1 MRQRN
6 MGPNNHGEEQKGT
19 SAERRDQEGLE
30 GNNAPSRQE
39 HQDTSHP
46 SVTDTTPPYMVV
58 EM

>member
-1 MRQRN
+1 

-39 HQDTSHP
+39 HQDTSRP
-46 SVTDTTPPYMVV
+46 SVADTTPPYMVV